1 MIKYK
6 VTAITEF
13 TEKSNAEMNQFITD
27 IKDSFENV
35 YVVSIES
42 LPMNY
47 DKYNK
52 YTYRVKFYNDIY
64 LKS

>member
-1 MIKYK
+1 MIQHK

-13 TEKSNAEMNQFITD
+13 TEKTNAEMNQFITD

-52 YTYRVKFYNDIY
+52 
-64 LKS
+64 